1 MFFAFILFSLLQIGG
16 ADIPITV
23 IVEVSEDTDSVYAL
37 NLS

>member
-1 MFFAFILFSLLQIGG
+1 MFFAFILFFLLQIGG

-23 IVEVSEDTDSVYAL
+23 IVEVPEGADSVYAL